1 MHIGKNLE
9 VYAMIGGVIASYRIP
24 IGVELKAKEPIPGDE
39 KGILTE
45 GIKVDFRP
53 VEQVEFIGLG
63 KRRQKKLAIEVALM
77 KVCPELVEGL
87 SDNALRR
94 LIKKLKVRIKWGT
107 AVEAYAIDVADELKL
122 DEKSITPRSV
132 RIIILREPPLQTGRN
147 YILHGTAGS
156 IPPRSEI
163 VFIADELE
171 EERGEEQVD
180 LEAVR
185 GFCELGR
192 AEDKVKLLER
202 LCGGVDRYDMFMAIA
217 LTFFSALY
225 IPFKG
230 RVRLGTLTTEI
241 FGDTRAFKSEGVKR
255 ACKLLGG
262 ALYISLETG
271 GRTGLLYTIAPVK
284 GNQGYTVVWGELI
297 AADKKLIVI
306 DGANKLNSEEWLE
319 FRESRSD
326 GCVRVRRAAKG
337 DAWCR
342 ARVIL
347 IRNPEGGRPLND
359 FLFKIDALSTYQPPD
374 IARLDVVVPA
384 KTDEERAKKV
394 IKRVPVKQ
402 EELERYG
409 RLFREA
415 RKLVWSLRPEDI
427 EITPEAIKAI
437 EEESSKLMDEFAS
450 KKFPI
455 ISADVD
461 VKLAKLA
468 VAFAALDGSFSQGF
482 DKLVVEAEHV
492 RRVAEWWA
500 KALRMAGLHHY
511 AKMERRRSK
520 MEPEELQRIILD
532 IVEDEYASDILEHI
546 ALGVRRRSDI
556 AAGMGVHEQTI
567 SRGVKLLK
575 KHRLIYSTPYGYR
588 LTPRGV
594 QVAKAMFFEDSQLYD
609 MKIALDGEKEGTGH
623 D

>member
-1 MHIGKNLE
+1 
-9 VYAMIGGVIASYRIP
+9 
-24 IGVELKAKEPIPGDE
+24 
-39 KGILTE
+39 
-45 GIKVDFRP
+45 
-53 VEQVEFIGLG
+53 
-63 KRRQKKLAIEVALM
+63 
-77 KVCPELVEGL
+77 
-87 SDNALRR
+87 
-94 LIKKLKVRIKWGT
+94 
-107 AVEAYAIDVADELKL
+107 
-122 DEKSITPRSV
+122 
-132 RIIILREPPLQTGRN
+132 
-147 YILHGTAGS
+147 
-156 IPPRSEI
+156 
-163 VFIADELE
+163 
-171 EERGEEQVD
+171 VD

-185 GFCELGR
+185 EFCELGR

-230 RVRLGTLTTEI
+230 RARLGTLTTEI

-284 GNQGYTVVWGELI
+284 GSQGYTVVWGELI

-384 KTDEERAKKV
+384 ETDEERAKKV

-461 VKLAKLA
+461 MKLAKLA

-482 DKLVVEAEHV
+482 DRLIVEAEHV
-492 RRVAEWWA
+492 RRVAE
-500 KALRMAGLHHY
+500 
-511 AKMERRRSK
+511 
-520 MEPEELQRIILD
+520 
-532 IVEDEYASDILEHI
+532 
-546 ALGVRRRSDI
+546 
-556 AAGMGVHEQTI
+556 
-567 SRGVKLLK
+567 
-575 KHRLIYSTPYGYR
+575 
-588 LTPRGV
+588 
-594 QVAKAMFFEDSQLYD
+594 
-609 MKIALDGEKEGTGH
+609 
-623 D
+623 